1 MKSETKN
8 LSPFSDSP
16 SQVKQVNLQN
26 PTSQKSYFL
35 RSKQMKVG
43 SRYKLLFIFVILVG
57 EK

>member
-8 LSPFSDSP
+8 LSPFFDSP
-16 SQVKQVNLQN
+16 SQVKQGNLQN

-35 RSKQMKVG
+35 RSKHVKFG
-43 SRYKLLFIFVILVG
+43 SGYKLLFVFVTLVG